1 MTGHERESQLS
12 AMFDGEL
19 PQEECE
25 LLARR
30 LSRDEDMRRSY
41 AHYALIGSVIRNE
54 PMASQAFAAKV
65 HGALRGPSLGAAE
78 SLAASRAASESV
90 PESTVASAS
99 GSAAGSTRAGGIVR
113 QWAWPLGAV
122 GMAASVA
129 AIALLSLDPSVIQ
142 GTPTPSSIASTES
155 ATPTTAV
162 IEEVVTS
169 SAPGALVAEVAQLAE
184 VVIPSQPISLEPE
197 SYVTPPAEGLSDR
210 RLAPAVQLANYVVAH
225 GTVSVPMMRH
235 SALSAFIT
243 DLEIAAGDQ
252 ATTGSVTAT
261 GSAAATGSEAA
272 PR

>member
-90 PESTVASAS
+90 PQSA
-99 GSAAGSTRAGGIVR
+99 RAGGIVR

-142 GTPTPSSIASTES
+142 GTSTPSSIASTES
-155 ATPTTAV
+155 AAPATAV
-162 IEEVVTS
+162 IEEVVTAA
-169 SAPGALVAEVAQLAE
+169 APGVLVAEVAE
-184 VVIPSQPISLEPE
+184 VVIPAQPISLEPE

-252 ATTGSVTAT
+252 AANGSATAT
-261 GSAAATGSEAA
+261 STRAIGSEAA

>member
-30 LSRDEDMRRSY
+30 LSRDENLRRSY

-65 HGALRGPSLGAAE
+65 HGALRGAPLSAVE
-78 SLAASRAASESV
+78 SASVRAAGDFATATSD
-90 PESTVASAS
+90 AAR
-99 GSAAGSTRAGGIVR
+99 AAGAGRNWV
-113 QWAWPLGAV
+113 WPLGAV
-122 GMAASVA
+122 GVAASVA
-129 AIALLSLDPSVIQ
+129 VIALLSLDPSVIQ
-142 GTPTPSSIASTES
+142 GTPTASGSLASNGTAGP
-155 ATPTTAV
+155 ATAMV
-162 IEEVVTS
+162 EQAIIEEVVTA
-169 SAPGALVAEVAQLAE
+169 SAPSALVAE
-184 VVIPSQPISLEPE
+184 VVIPSRPISLEPE

-243 DLEIAAGDQ
+243 DLEIAAG
-252 ATTGSVTAT
+252 AEMAAGSAAAGSAAT
-261 GSAAATGSEAA
+261 GSAAATGSEAS